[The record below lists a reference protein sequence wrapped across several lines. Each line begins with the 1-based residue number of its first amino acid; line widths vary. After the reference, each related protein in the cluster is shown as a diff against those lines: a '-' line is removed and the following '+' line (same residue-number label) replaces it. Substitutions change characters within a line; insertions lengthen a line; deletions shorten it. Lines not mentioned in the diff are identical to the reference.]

1 MVDVSDVVL
10 AGPEAVP
17 VLLGSK
23 TVMGI
28 FRSAYSA
35 AKLMGTDVESEL
47 PYVLIRESDAAGLKQ
62 RDKITIGGTGYLV
75 RERMQ
80 RNDGL
85 TGIKLTLDDE

>member
-47 PYVLIRESDAAGLKQ
+47 PYVLIKASEAEGLKQ
-62 RDKITIGGTGYLV
+62 RDPVTIGETTYLV
-75 RERMQ
+75 RDRMQ

-85 TGIKLTLDDE
+85 IKIQLTMGD